1 MASKV
6 LKSFLIGIGW
16 DTRALEEGDKK
27 ISASLGSI
35 KSGALGISAALV
47 GAFGFAASA
56 VVGVSDRVDKLAM
69 STQNLRTSMN
79 TVYSFGSAVK
89 LMGGEASEALDALK
103 GFEEIQN
110 NLRLKGEAGPIN
122 DLAMAGIDVSSL
134 YETNTGEEFMR
145 ALSSMIPKL
154 DEGQRSVVQGSL
166 GLSDGVFRSLAGGV
180 DQLDTTMKR
189 ASALTGS
196 VDQLTENARN
206 LADNSAQFG
215 LIVEGIKNELADKFL
230 PSLVGASNAVNSF
243 LKEYRPEVS
252 KAIDYASD
260 NPEATAVL
268 GGSATATLIGAT
280 LAKFGLGT
288 IGGAIGSAGAVGVSV
303 SGSAVGANLLNRA
316 MDENVPGYS
325 GASREFDDLL
335 KRVTGLERI
344 KGPLELMF
352 GGGPGVATAPA
363 PVSERRDISSIAPA
377 PGPAPVAQGKE
388 VAHYKEIPAPNV
400 DGLVAAIHAAKLNVS
415 NPATESADIS
425 ESISTPPAGAQTG
438 TKNYKDIPSPQVDD
452 LVRAMQEARASVNQS
467 IEAADRQ
474 RIDNSPSGVID
485 RAEGYVPPAVEY
497 RPSQPEIIYGERSA
511 SDVVPPTSASTPDED
526 RKASAEALA
535 GALSRAPIKVQ
546 SQIGLT
552 LQIDGQALDN
562 RITNVTERQNYEAL
576 GDLRTTTER

>member
-6 LKSFLIGIGW
+6 LKSFLIGIGY
-16 DTRALEEGDKK
+16 DTKALEAGDKK
-27 ISASLGSI
+27 INASLNGI
-35 KSGALGISAALV
+35 KSGALGISASLV
-47 GAFGFAASA
+47 GAFGAAA
-56 VVGVSDRVDKLAM
+56 GAIVGVAGKVDKLAM

-215 LIVEGIKNELADKFL
+215 LIIEGIKNELADKFL

-268 GGSATATLIGAT
+268 GGSATATLVGAT

-288 IGGAIGSAGAVGVSV
+288 IGGAIGKAGAVGVSV
-303 SGSAVGANLLNRA
+303 TGSAVGANLLNRA
-316 MDENVPGYS
+316 MDENVPGYRGVS
-325 GASREFDDLL
+325 QDFDELL
-335 KRVTGLERI
+335 KGVTGLARI
-344 KGPLELMF
+344 PSPLDLMSGRF
-352 GGGPGVATAPA
+352 PGAEDQPK
-363 PVSERRDISSIAPA
+363 VSTSPS
-377 PGPAPVAQGKE
+377 V
-388 VAHYKEIPAPNV
+388 
-400 DGLVAAIHAAKLNVS
+400 
-415 NPATESADIS
+415 
-425 ESISTPPAGAQTG
+425 STPPVQQIHYRDVPPQNVDDLVKAQMAARHNMDRDAPAVNQRDMDDSLSG
-438 TKNYKDIPSPQVDD
+438 VVDRRPPEIIYGDRSAADSMPPQASEDDSYKDVQSQNSDD
-452 LVRAMQEARASVNQS
+452 LVRAIQRAKVNVNNNLTIQLDGRELDARIIQVN
-467 IEAADRQ
+467 
-474 RIDNSPSGVID
+474 
-485 RAEGYVPPAVEY
+485 
-497 RPSQPEIIYGERSA
+497 
-511 SDVVPPTSASTPDED
+511 
-526 RKASAEALA
+526 
-535 GALSRAPIKVQ
+535 
-546 SQIGLT
+546 
-552 LQIDGQALDN
+552 
-562 RITNVTERQNYEAL
+562 ERQNYEAM
-576 GDLRTTTER
+576 GDFKPTTER